1 MLSHLSVTD
10 GKEVLPSQSPLAP
23 PKNLCFY
30 GKGWHKSEVWKNMF
44 WYTCVNHTKAVCYS
58 VKIKWK
64 NPHNFVS
71 QWTQMKGRRKILAIC
86 CFDKSKDFEFCHST
100 PVFPPRLDL
109 ELLIYSINGKC
120 DFPEKFPS
128 EHPRARYS
136 CNMWS
141 PRSWRLPQPPRPW
154 ARSRT
159 AVRTIT
165 AHEQSSPTGGHNLQW
180 QKDISANFS
189 PHPKWSC
196 KTKSKGARIQKRQR
210 LTLLS
215 ILKDSVS
222 FLDSLTVPIWPTSV
236 QIKFSI

>member
-109 ELLIYSINGKC
+109 SYLFTQSMENVISLKNSLLSTHVPDILVICGHPGAGDSHNHPGPGPALELLWGQSQRMNKVALQV
-120 DFPEKFPS
+120 D
-128 EHPRARYS
+128 
-136 CNMWS
+136 
-141 PRSWRLPQPPRPW
+141 
-154 ARSRT
+154 
-159 AVRTIT
+159 IT
-165 AHEQSSPTGGHNLQW
+165 YND
-180 QKDISANFS
+180 KKISV
-189 PHPKWSC
+189 
-196 KTKSKGARIQKRQR
+196 
-210 LTLLS
+210 L
-215 ILKDSVS
+215 IL
-222 FLDSLTVPIWPTSV
+222 VPILSEAAKPRVKVLGYKNVNVWHFCQYSKTRFHFWTV
-236 QIKFSI
+236 